1 MGTDR
6 AVDSSTSEGRT
17 VSGISST
24 MTSLYIY
31 CRNLDLHSK
40 SLKPSGPHEPA
51 ARTYTH
57 WNSPAQ
63 CGCSEIH
70 LEKKDAHSQG
80 QREIVRAQ
88 RKRTF
93 PNHAQPGW
101 RGERWREEEHIS
113 LTFLTWY
120 QEAGTC
126 SSQESLVQCHYLLY

>member
-17 VSGISST
+17 ISGISST

-31 CRNLDLHSK
+31 CRNLDLHSR

-80 QREIVRAQ
+80 QRVIVRAQ

-93 PNHAQPGW
+93 HNHAQPGGGGAVE
-101 RGERWREEEHIS
+101 RGARQPHFPDMVSRGRDLLKPGEPGSMS
-113 LTFLTWY
+113 LPLI
-120 QEAGTC
+120 
-126 SSQESLVQCHYLLY
+126 LK